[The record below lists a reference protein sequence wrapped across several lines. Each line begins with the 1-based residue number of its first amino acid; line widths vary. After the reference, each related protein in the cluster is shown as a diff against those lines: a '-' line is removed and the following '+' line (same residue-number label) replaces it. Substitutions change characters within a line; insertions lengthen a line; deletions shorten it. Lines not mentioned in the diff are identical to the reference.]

1 MRKITVE
8 YTVYDYSE
16 LSKEAK
22 QKVKDWH
29 LNNPFR
35 SNDFSDICAEFLSAC
50 FPKSDLK
57 TQFSLQYCQGDGLN
71 IYGKLNLKDI
81 ASDELAEY
89 LPADQFFYE
98 ITDEK
103 MEEVCEANDFVFLED
118 GSLFSE

>member
-89 LPADQFFYE
+89 LPADIVF
-98 ITDEK
+98 TEK
-103 MEEVCEANDFVFLED
+103 EKKALKTICTGMWV
-118 GSLFSE
+118 